1 MSENNIFVVRAVDLT
16 HDGLG
21 VTKLEDGYTVFV
33 EDLLKGEAAK
43 IEITERRSKFGFGK
57 VIERLNRSPYRQA
70 PKCKHFFDCGGCELM
85 HMDYDVQTAFKKYR
99 IELLTK
105 KLTQKDV
112 EVDEIIS
119 MVTPYHYR
127 NKVEIKFAQGEKG
140 IKAGFFKAKSHH
152 VVDLD
157 ECHIMQ
163 KKSFE
168 LLNLLRNLANQ
179 FEITAYNH
187 ETNAG
192 VLKSAVI
199 RESNKY
205 KEILLLINI
214 GTDEIPHEEELVE
227 AITKNIPEVI
237 GIGISK
243 TKDESSLSDEEIRVV
258 FGRDYLKDELLGKV
272 FEIGFRSFFQVN
284 TLQAERLYKKAI
296 EYARFKK
303 GERVVDAY
311 SGIGSIALTVADSVN
326 KVFGIEIVKSAID
339 DAKRNAR
346 INGVKN
352 ALFELGHV
360 DKVLEKWKGFNFD
373 TIIIDPPRKGCSKK
387 LLNTMIKM
395 EFKKII
401 YISCNPATLARDLE
415 YLSSKNYKIIKIAPV
430 DMFPQTSHVESV
442 TLLTLK

>member
-105 KLTQKDV
+105 KLTQKDI

-119 MVTPYHYR
+119 MVSPYHYR

-187 ETNAG
+187 ETNTG

-214 GTDEIPHEEELVE
+214 GTDEIPHEDELVE

-303 GERVVDAY
+303 DERVVDAY